1 MLGKSKNWVLLKK
14 SLVRSKLS
22 VLLVGLGLLSLF
34 LLSWP
39 KLSFAKS
46 TIGITPSKFYFSLK
60 PGQEVTGKIK
70 LFNEGTEE
78 VKYVSIY
85 TANIEVDE
93 EGNIRYHRPNEKVSI
108 VKSPASWI
116 ALKAPDP
123 TKVRDNLPYVDLPA
137 KSSKTI
143 DFLIRIPSKAPPGD
157 HTAVIF
163 FEMRSYST
171 EGAVIGG
178 RVGAKVTLRVAGEF
192 KEKISVDSFK
202 VKPVIFGN
210 KLPYKVIIKNLGNID
225 VQTDIDFYL
234 KGYGESVKIENVSDF
249 NILAGSK
256 RGLSGTLALSSGLG
270 PKDILLK
277 ATYGSNEAMAIARF
291 FQIPAWAAYLLAVIL
306 TAGAGILWRRT
317 KKKSDE
323 VLSTNNSE

>member
-1 MLGKSKNWVLLKK
+1 MLGKSGIKKVFGRSLMKKYRLFLFVGVSLFSLLLLNWP
-14 SLVRSKLS
+14 R
-22 VLLVGLGLLSLF
+22 LSL
-34 LLSWP
+34 
-39 KLSFAKS
+39 AKS

-60 PGQEVTGKIK
+60 PGQEVSGKIK
-70 LFNEGTEE
+70 LFNEGAEE
-78 VKYVSIY
+78 VRYVSMY

-93 EGNIRYHRPNEKVSI
+93 KGNIEYHRPNEKVSI

-143 DFLIRIPSKAPPGD
+143 EFVIRIPSKAPPGD

-178 RVGAKVTLRVAGEF
+178 RVGAKVTLRVAGKF
-192 KEKISVDSFK
+192 REKVSVDSFE
-202 VKPVIFGN
+202 VKPIIFGN
-210 KLPYKVIIKNLGNID
+210 KLPYKAIFKNLGNID
-225 VQTDIDFYL
+225 VQTDVDFYL
-234 KGYGESVKIENVSDF
+234 KGYGKSVKVENIPSF
-249 NILAGSK
+249 NILAGSR
-256 RGLSGTLALSSGLG
+256 RGLSGTLRLSSGLG

-277 ATYGSNEAMAIARF
+277 ATYGPNETMAVARF
-291 FQIPAWAAYLLAVIL
+291 FQVPAWAAYLLAAVL
-306 TAGAGILWRRT
+306 TAGAGILWLRT
-317 KKKSDE
+317 RKKSNK
-323 VLSTNNSE
+323 VLSTNNSK